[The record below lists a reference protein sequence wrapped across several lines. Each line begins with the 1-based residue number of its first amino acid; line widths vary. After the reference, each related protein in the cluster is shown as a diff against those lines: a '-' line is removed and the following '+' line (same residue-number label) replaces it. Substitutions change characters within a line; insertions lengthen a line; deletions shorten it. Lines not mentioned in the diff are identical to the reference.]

1 MNIKKE
7 LIEYTSQ
14 RIQSNP
20 ELYADELLTL
30 RYRFNALQANYDWL
44 EAECEMHRDSYEGM
58 DASHRAELRDKHHRA
73 RREYYDNLKEIKAKY
88 LES

>member
-7 LIEYTSQ
+7 LIENLAQ
-14 RIQSNP
+14 KMESNP
-20 ELYADELLTL
+20 QIYAEQLLTL
-30 RYRFNALQANYDWL
+30 RYRFSDLESNYDWL

-58 DASHRAELRDKHHRA
+58 DASHRAELRDRHHTA
-73 RREYYDNLKEIKAKY
+73 RREYYDNLKQLKAQY

>member
-7 LIEYTSQ
+7 LIENLAQCMTE
-14 RIQSNP
+14 NP
-20 ELYADELLTL
+20 SGYAHQLLTL
-30 RYRFNALQANYDWL
+30 RYRFSDLESNYDWL

-58 DASHRAELRDKHHRA
+58 DASHRAELRERYDETKA
-73 RREYYDNLKEIKAKY
+73 EYYENLKQLKAQY

>member
-7 LIEYTSQ
+7 LIENLAQ
-14 RIQSNP
+14 KMESNP
-20 ELYADELLTL
+20 QIYAEQLLTL
-30 RYRFNALQANYDWL
+30 RYRFSDLESNYDWL

-58 DASHRAELRDKHHRA
+58 DASHREELRDRYDEA
-73 RREYYDNLKEIKAKY
+73 YTEYYENLKELKAKY

>member
-7 LIEYTSQ
+7 LIENLAQ
-14 RIQSNP
+14 KMESNP
-20 ELYADELLTL
+20 HIYAEQLLNL
-30 RYRFNALQANYDWL
+30 RYRFSDLESNYGWL

-58 DASHRAELRDKHHRA
+58 DASHRAELQERYDETYT
-73 RREYYDNLKEIKAKY
+73 EYQENLKRLKEQY

>member
-20 ELYADELLTL
+20 ELYADELLTF
-30 RYRFNALQANYDWL
+30 RYRFNDLQANYDWL

>member
-14 RIQSNP
+14 RNQSNP

-30 RYRFNALQANYDWL
+30 RYRLNDLQANYDWL

>member
-7 LIEYTSQ
+7 LIENLAQKMESHPQ
-14 RIQSNP
+14 I
-20 ELYADELLTL
+20 YAEQLLTL
-30 RYRFNALQANYDWL
+30 RYRFSDLESNYGWL

-58 DASHRAELRDKHHRA
+58 DASHRAELQERYDETYT
-73 RREYYDNLKEIKAKY
+73 EYQENLKRLKEQY

>member
-30 RYRFNALQANYDWL
+30 RYRFNDLQANYDWL